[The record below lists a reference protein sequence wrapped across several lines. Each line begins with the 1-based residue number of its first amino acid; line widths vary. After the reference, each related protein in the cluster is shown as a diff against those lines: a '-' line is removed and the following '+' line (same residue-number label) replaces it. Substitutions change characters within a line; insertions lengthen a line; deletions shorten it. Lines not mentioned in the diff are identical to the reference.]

1 MISTSNYLNFH
12 LQSPCFISR
21 THSFIHIEENR
32 VWRRRRLKKTTTVC
46 SQLGPL
52 INSTSFE
59 NLFHSLISQFPYV
72 NSLEVIAPT
81 LGFASGVAIYLSKL
95 NSNRKV
101 EVSNDFDEGEWILF
115 ASPTTFNR
123 FVFMR
128 CPSMMFI
135 EGKEVFE
142 DLSDKLV
149 KEDRHYVKL
158 ISGKIQVNE
167 KNNNFEENLV
177 YQRICVSTSDGGVI
191 SLDFPAKLD
200 LKEEHG
206 MDTTVLIVPG
216 TPEGSMENNIRS
228 FVCECLNRGCFP
240 VVMNP
245 RGCAGSPLTTPRL
258 FTAADSD
265 DICTAIQFINKARPW
280 NTLMAVGWGH
290 GANILTKYLS
300 EVAER
305 TPLTAAT
312 CIDNPFDLEEA
323 TRSYPYHLAVDQK
336 LTSGLINIL
345 QSNKELFRGRA
356 NSFNV
361 EKALSATSL
370 RDFEREISMVS
381 YGCESIEEFYSKSS
395 TRELVGNVKIPLLF
409 IQTDDGTVPPFSI
422 PRSSVGANPFTS
434 LLLCSSLPST
444 ALTSEKSVLPWC
456 QHFAIEWLTAV
467 ELGLLKGRH
476 PLLKDVDVTINP
488 SAGLALAESSTS
500 KRKTDVNNFLSVT
513 KMDGL
518 KEYPVDSIEDVK
530 KNNVL
535 VPSQGTLSEA
545 AESQVKIHEIREYSG
560 SDDTESVN
568 ETEENS
574 ADNER
579 SQVLQSAQALMNML
593 DTSMPGT
600 LEEEQKKKV
609 LDAMERGET
618 LLKALEGAVPED
630 VRGKLTSAVSE
641 IAKTQGTSL
650 NLRSLVPNASS
661 KVKSKLQETFKQHP
675 SAAVGI
681 TSPGDMELG
690 DDMSGETNKKES
702 AVEKLETES
711 DIQPSQALEKSLDQ
725 IQDASGIT
733 ESKETN
739 VSEQNQDQDES
750 SGPKEHS
757 PGYGESVSGADSRS
771 RTKEADDS
779 DTSVGEQEKVIQGDD
794 MSQMSSKEANANQI
808 KEGTNIDIL
817 DDQNKSSSTTATK
830 ESLLPVT
837 SSPEPQGVEE
847 EPSNVKKDGESMEG
861 ENEQGP
867 PRSEEPAPSPVPTPN
882 PSSFNVSEALDALTG
897 FDDSTQVAVNSV
909 FGVLENMI
917 SKLEE
922 ENGQESD
929 GKQDKS
935 KDGESN
941 PSSEESQIASE
952 TEDIS
957 KNKENS
963 KSELSLESPQVQNK
977 HLVHGHPDE
986 SAGHQGVCIEK
997 QLTQSDGSSLEKNS
1011 GSSSGSSFSNH
1022 VDKGT
1027 DTRMKGVNDST
1038 LSMET
1043 PDNVGHICKV
1053 PVCVTVNPY
1062 GDSLY
1067 NEHLRRYLLS
1077 QMPNAESLDLDST
1090 ADLLLDYFPEEGQ
1103 WKLLDQTENGKDP
1116 DIDIGI
1122 HKTIN
1127 GRIQVKRSPPR
1138 DSEANQII
1146 ETSYVILNTGKEQ
1159 QPIEEYKTED
1169 GLTMD
1174 LDNEESRSELV
1185 GTVKSIILDCLKVEV
1200 GRRLGF
1206 SDMNE
1211 MEPNLALELEHVA
1224 EEVSQG
1230 AGHTKV
1236 LTKCLENESALGEVG
1251 PLFGEDILQTISLA
1265 VNDSIYLKKVLPVG
1279 VVVGSCLAALNN
1291 YFSVAREHDNGY
1303 NRATFLDHANDLGK
1317 EFKDQV
1323 SETGNDQK
1331 LVSSKHQYTDIDS
1344 SVKAIDK
1351 SEGGNNDAVMV
1362 GAVTAA
1368 IGASAL
1374 MAHQQRDAYNCDESV
1389 DVSSR
1394 SLTENGYHSEAQE
1407 NVLDVTAEKDQN
1419 SIVSSLAEKAMSV
1432 AGPVVPTKSDGGL
1445 DQERLVAMLSDLGQK
1460 GGMLRLIG
1468 KLALLWG
1475 GIRGAMSLTDKL
1487 ISFLHIAD
1495 RPLYQRLCG
1504 FVCMVLVLWSP
1515 VVIPLFPTLVQ
1526 GWALHNSSGI
1536 AEYAC
1541 IIGLY
1546 TAVTMLIYLWG
1557 KRIRGYKDPLEQ
1569 YGLDMTSKAK
1579 FLDFLKGLLGGVML
1593 VISIHSINS
1602 LLGFAH
1608 FSLSS
1613 DLLLS
1618 SPHSLALLKA
1628 CGRLLKLAG
1637 QGIVTATVVV
1647 VVEEILFRSWLPQEI
1662 AVDFGDHCAAIISGF
1677 VFSVFQ
1683 RSLRSIPGLW
1693 FLSIAL
1699 SGLKQRSKGS
1709 LSIPI
1714 GIRAG
1719 ILSSSFMLQ
1728 TGGFLT
1734 YHSGS
1739 PLWLAGAHPLQPFDG
1754 VVGLAFCI
1762 MLAILL
1768 YPKQPLEINKIE
1780 RAIGE

>member
-1 MISTSNYLNFH
+1 
-12 LQSPCFISR
+12 
-21 THSFIHIEENR
+21 
-32 VWRRRRLKKTTTVC
+32 
-46 SQLGPL
+46 
-52 INSTSFE
+52 
-59 NLFHSLISQFPYV
+59 
-72 NSLEVIAPT
+72 
-81 LGFASGVAIYLSKL
+81 
-95 NSNRKV
+95 
-101 EVSNDFDEGEWILF
+101 
-115 ASPTTFNR
+115 
-123 FVFMR
+123 
-128 CPSMMFI
+128 MFI
-135 EGKEVFE
+135 EGKELIE
-142 DLSDKLV
+142 DLSDKLL

-158 ISGKIQVNE
+158 ISGKIQVNG
-167 KNNNFEENLV
+167 KNDNFEEKLV
-177 YQRICVSTSDGGVI
+177 YQRICISTSDGGVI

-216 TPEGSMENNIRS
+216 TTEGSMENNIRS
-228 FVCECLNRGCFP
+228 FVSECLNRGCFP

-245 RGCAGSPLTTPRL
+245 RGCAGSPLTTARL

-265 DICTAIQFINKARPW
+265 DICTAIQFINRARPW

-290 GANILTKYLS
+290 GANMLTKYLA

-361 EKALSATSL
+361 EKALTATSL

-434 LLLCSSLPST
+434 LLLCSCLPST
-444 ALTSEKSVLPWC
+444 ALTSEKYVLTWC

-488 SAGLALAESSTS
+488 SAGLALVESGAS
-500 KRKTDVNNFLSVT
+500 KRKSDVNKFLSVT
-513 KMDGL
+513 EMDPL

-530 KNNVL
+530 KNNL
-535 VPSQGTLSEA
+535 HLWSQGNLSEG
-545 AESQVKIHEIREYSG
+545 AESQRKNREVQEQSG
-560 SDDTESVN
+560 SDDIVSVN
-568 ETEENS
+568 ELEENS
-574 ADNER
+574 AENER
-579 SQVLQSAQALMNML
+579 SQVLQSAQAVMNML
-593 DTSMPGT
+593 DTSIPGT

-609 LDAMERGET
+609 LAAMERGET
-618 LLKALEGAVPED
+618 LVKALEGAVPED
-630 VRGKLTSAVSE
+630 VREKLTSAVSE

-650 NLRSLVPNASS
+650 NLHSLVSNASS
-661 KVKSKLQETFKQHP
+661 EVKSKIQEPLKQHS
-675 SAAVGI
+675 SAAVGS
-681 TSPGDMELG
+681 TSPEDMELG

-702 AVEKLETES
+702 GVENLETES
-711 DIQPSQALEKSLDQ
+711 DIQPSPALQKSLDQ
-725 IQDASGIT
+725 VQDPSEIT

-739 VSEQNQDQDES
+739 PSEQNQDQGES
-750 SGPKEHS
+750 LGPKEHS
-757 PGYGESVSGADSRS
+757 PEYGESVSGTDSGS
-771 RTKEADDS
+771 RTEEAEDS
-779 DTSVGEQEKVIQGDD
+779 DASVGEQEKVIQVDE

-808 KEGTNIDIL
+808 NEETRINVP
-817 DDQNKSSSTTATK
+817 DDQNNSSSTTATK
-830 ESLLPVT
+830 ESLSSVT
-837 SSPEPQGVEE
+837 SSTDPQRVEE
-847 EPSNVKKDGESMEG
+847 EPNNVKKGEESMEG
-861 ENEQGP
+861 ENDQGP
-867 PRSEEPAPSPVPTPN
+867 PRTEEPAPSPVPTPN

-909 FGVLENMI
+909 FGVLEDMI

-922 ENGQESD
+922 EKGQEID
-929 GKQDKS
+929 ETQDKS
-935 KDGESN
+935 KDGESD
-941 PSSEESQIASE
+941 PSSEESPVASE

-957 KNKENS
+957 RNKEIS

-977 HLVHGHPDE
+977 HPVRGHPDE
-986 SAGHQGVCIEK
+986 SAEYQGAYIEK
-997 QLTQSDGSSLEKNS
+997 QLTQSHGSFLEKNS
-1011 GSSSGSSFSNH
+1011 GSSSGSSLSNNL
-1022 VDKGT
+1022 DKGT
-1027 DTRMKGVNDST
+1027 DTRMKDATDSMF
-1038 LSMET
+1038 SVET
-1043 PDNVGHICKV
+1043 PDEVGHIYKV

-1077 QMPNAESLDLDST
+1077 QMPNVESLDLDST

-1103 WKLLDQTENGKDP
+1103 WKLLDQTESSRDP
-1116 DIDIGI
+1116 DISIGI

-1127 GRIQVKRSPPR
+1127 GRVQVKRSPPL
-1138 DSEANQII
+1138 DGEANEII

-1169 GLTMD
+1169 GLTKD
-1174 LDNEESRSELV
+1174 LENEESRSELIS
-1185 GTVKSIILDCLKVEV
+1185 TVKNIILDCLKVEV

-1206 SDMNE
+1206 SDMKE

-1224 EEVSQG
+1224 EKVSQG
-1230 AGHTKV
+1230 TKF
-1236 LTKCLENESALGEVG
+1236 LENGSDLGEVG
-1251 PLFGEDILQTISLA
+1251 PLCGEDIVQNISLA
-1265 VNDSIYLKKVLPVG
+1265 VNDSIYLKKVMPVG
-1279 VVVGSCLAALNN
+1279 VVVGSCLAALKN

-1303 NRATFLDHANDLGK
+1303 RRATNLGHTNNLGK
-1317 EFKDQV
+1317 EFGDQV
-1323 SETGNDQK
+1323 SEIGNDQK
-1331 LVSSKHQYTDIDS
+1331 LEYADNDS
-1344 SVKAIDK
+1344 SVKATEK
-1351 SEGGNNDAVMV
+1351 SEGGNNGAVMV

-1374 MAHQQRDAYNCDESV
+1374 MAHQQ
-1389 DVSSR
+1389 
-1394 SLTENGYHSEAQE
+1394 E
-1407 NVLDVTAEKDQN
+1407 NVLDGTAEKDQN

-1445 DQERLVAMLSDLGQK
+1445 DQERLVAMLSDLGQR

-1526 GWALHNSSGI
+1526 GWATHNSSGI

-1541 IIGLY
+1541 IIGLH
-1546 TAVTMLIYLWG
+1546 TAVTMLIFLWG

-1608 FSLSS
+1608 FSWSS
-1613 DLLLS
+1613 DLPLS
-1618 SPHSLALLKA
+1618 SPRSPALLKM
-1628 CGRLLKLAG
+1628 CGRLLRLAG

-1662 AVDFGDHCAAIISGF
+1662 AVDFGDHRAVIISGF

-1714 GIRAG
+1714 GMRAG
-1719 ILSSSFMLQ
+1719 ILSSSFILQ

-1734 YHSGS
+1734 YHSSS

-1762 MLAILL
+1762 MLAMLS
-1768 YPKQPLEINKIE
+1768 YPKQPLETNKIQRTIRE
-1780 RAIGE
+1780 